1 MRPTNIGYTTTFEPS
16 AWLPPITPP
25 AHTFTAHPRMGIF
38 SPSGDGGYTPTSPTP
53 PSSSSA
59 TRQGRAGPAHPD
71 PPLPSRAAA
80 IAASSAIKNASKGF
94 PESGPSSEPSSGAA
108 SKPAAAKKLTR
119 DSKRRATHSQ
129 IERRRREKINDRLI
143 TLRNLVPACTKEVED
158 RQKAR
163 IEEELQSARIAAGLI
178 PSDAKGKRKRNRRR
192 ATQAKKEE
200 NSDKDA
206 ELGLHKLEV
215 LTHTID
221 YIYQLEARIEELETG
236 VRPARIRRVIDRDE
250 EADEEEDEEDEESVN
265 KDGPDVKMDVRQ
277 QGDKAAEQERADDD
291 DDDDDD
297 GEAPARRIR
306 RRGSVLNIASLTSP
320 DPSLYR
326 GAHRSSPIKEGSS
339 ESSSTSSNASPP
351 LTDAT
356 SPMFSATRNGSSCV
370 SSLTSPFMSL
380 SASSPILLGTKGGRT
395 SPTQAYFGHLALPPS
410 ALSGFTNGT
419 THGATTFHSQ
429 RRAGD
434 ASSARTPHGSL
445 SAIRSDAMSNGL
457 TTGHEH
463 RASPGVND
471 ASAAEL
477 LLAFSNSPEDAL
489 RPVGATPRP
498 GNTARRARI
507 SLPRRKTASDSV
519 AQQGPRCTSGA
530 NPANSAFAQER
541 GQAQGRERKFSS
553 AVTAS
558 APGGAVAVEERRL
571 LSPPLLALDDPTR
584 AH

>member
-1 MRPTNIGYTTTFEPS
+1 M
-16 AWLPPITPP
+16 
-25 AHTFTAHPRMGIF
+25 
-38 SPSGDGGYTPTSPTP
+38 
-53 PSSSSA
+53 
-59 TRQGRAGPAHPD
+59 
-71 PPLPSRAAA
+71 
-80 IAASSAIKNASKGF
+80 
-94 PESGPSSEPSSGAA
+94 
-108 SKPAAAKKLTR
+108 
-119 DSKRRATHSQ
+119 
-129 IERRRREKINDRLI
+129 
-143 TLRNLVPACTKEVED
+143 RNLVPACTKEVED

-200 NSDKDA
+200 NTDKDA

-215 LTHTID
+215 LTHTIGEYRGSMVVNSHAPPSNTLIALQCVPD

-250 EADEEEDEEDEESVN
+250 EPDEEEEEEDEESIN

-277 QGDKAAEQERADDD
+277 QGNKAAEQQQADD

-297 GEAPARRIR
+297 GEAPVRRIR

-320 DPSLYR
+320 DPSLHR
-326 GAHRSSPIKEGSS
+326 GAHRSSHIKEGSS

-419 THGATTFHSQ
+419 RGATTFHTQ

-445 SAIRSDAMSNGL
+445 SAIRSDAMSNGIS
-457 TTGHEH
+457 TGDEH
-463 RASPGVND
+463 RPSPGVND

-498 GNTARRARI
+498 GSTARRARI
-507 SLPRRKTASDSV
+507 SLPRRKTASGSV
-519 AQQGPRCTSGA
+519 AQQGMRCHPNA